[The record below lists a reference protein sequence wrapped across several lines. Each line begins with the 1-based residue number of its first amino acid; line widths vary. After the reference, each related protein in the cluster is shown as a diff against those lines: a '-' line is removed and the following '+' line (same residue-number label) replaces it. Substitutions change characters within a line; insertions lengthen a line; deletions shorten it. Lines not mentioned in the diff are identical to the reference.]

1 MHFLLN
7 RPPARRVKEGRT
19 TGVRSHGASSN
30 SIIIF
35 IIIHLKLDGS
45 VWTTEQPPATVW
57 TELNVDAPD
66 TTMDS
71 MSKDMGGALP
81 PKGPVAGDAKG
92 PNDAAPGHRSWISRV
107 GTWGSD
113 LVNAVG
119 GAVGDGLNYLAGY
132 DELEVTEGGDDAHAG
147 THTEVDAVDDRKQ
160 MWAQLKDMLGS
171 DIMSM
176 FSLPTFLMEPISTLQ
191 KMAEIMQY
199 QRLLDEANEEEDPDV
214 RLAKVTAFA
223 VAVYST
229 MERSKKPFNPILGE
243 TFELKMEDGSTYLA
257 EQVSHHPPIGAGHV
271 KTKNFTYDIT
281 SAVTTKFA
289 GNWVDV
295 YPVGRT
301 RITLHKTGE
310 TFNIVPPSSR
320 VNNLIIGRIWIDTFG
335 EMKVLNL
342 TTGARAELDFKA
354 CGIMSFARYVCSGEI
369 IRPDGTTALT
379 VDGHW
384 NSDLSYTRVGEN
396 KKVSLWECDPWPTTP
411 NKYGFTTYAIKM
423 NEMSSAPEYGL
434 MASDSRLRPDR
445 IALDK
450 GDSSATALKTQL
462 EERQRAERR
471 ERKEKGDT
479 WSPRWFKKAEH
490 ADLHE
495 LEKDVGTDVWEY
507 NGEYDANKP
516 EGSAT
521 EFSPWQ
527 YAK

>member
-1 MHFLLN
+1 
-7 RPPARRVKEGRT
+7 
-19 TGVRSHGASSN
+19 
-30 SIIIF
+30 
-35 IIIHLKLDGS
+35 
-45 VWTTEQPPATVW
+45 
-57 TELNVDAPD
+57 VD
-66 TTMDS
+66 
-71 MSKDMGGALP
+71 
-81 PKGPVAGDAKG
+81 
-92 PNDAAPGHRSWISRV
+92 
-107 GTWGSD
+107 
-113 LVNAVG
+113 
-119 GAVGDGLNYLAGY
+119 
-132 DELEVTEGGDDAHAG
+132 E
-147 THTEVDAVDDRKQ
+147 RKQ
-160 MWAQLKDMLGS
+160 LWGQLKDMLGS

-199 QRLLDEANEEEDPDV
+199 QRLLDEANAEEDPEV

-243 TFELKMEDGSTYLA
+243 TYELKMDDGVSTYIA

-281 SAVTTKFA
+281 SAVTTKFM

-301 RITLHKTGE
+301 RITLHRTGE

-342 TTGARAELDFKA
+342 TTGGRAELEFKP
-354 CGIMSFARYVCSGEI
+354 CGIMSFSRYVCTGSI
-369 IRPDGTTALT
+369 KRPDGTKALT

-384 NSDLSYTRVGEN
+384 NRDLSYRRVDGNDEIM
-396 KKVSLWECDPWPTTP
+396 LWECDPWPAKA

-423 NEMSSAPEYGL
+423 NELTSAPTYGL
-434 MASDSRLRPDR
+434 LASDSRLRPDR
-445 IALDK
+445 VALENEE
-450 GDSSATALKTQL
+450 GSATSLKTQL

-471 ERKEKGDT
+471 ERKDKGDT

-490 ADLHE
+490 AELHE
-495 LEKDVGTDVWEY
+495 LEKDVGTDVWEF
-507 NGEYDANKP
+507 NGEYDENKP
-516 EGSAT
+516 T
-521 EFSPWQ
+521 ETSKTFSPWQ
-527 YAK
+527 YQK